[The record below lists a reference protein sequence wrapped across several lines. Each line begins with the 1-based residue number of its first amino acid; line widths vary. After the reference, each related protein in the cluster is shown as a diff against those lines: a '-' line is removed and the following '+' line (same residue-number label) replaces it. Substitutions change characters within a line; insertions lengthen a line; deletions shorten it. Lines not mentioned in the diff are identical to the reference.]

1 MKIFCYNCIL
11 KMIHDLTKV
20 HFKIK
25 FLEINSKKTKY
36 RTYLKVKIYWS
47 LYFEL
52 IRSIRKR
59 ISLLLERSSS
69 VFRSP

>member
-1 MKIFCYNCIL
+1 MKIFCYNQIL
-11 KMIHDLTKV
+11 KIIHNLTKV

>member
-36 RTYLKVKIYWS
+36 RIYLKVKIYWS

-52 IRSIRKR
+52 IRSTRKR

>member
-52 IRSIRKR
+52 IRSTRKR